1 MKRFRLGLAFLAIV
15 AMTGLAH
22 AGGVGYIDYL
32 KVIDNYDY
40 AKKATKEV
48 DAKGLEMQQY
58 LVDKEK
64 EYKSLDT
71 PLKKQT
77 FEQKTAQEFE
87 ARQKAYI
94 ALKTKREQEVYTKI
108 REAVKAVMVEH
119 KLDAVMDQRGVFVG
133 GLDITDMVINKLKGA
148 AR

>member
-1 MKRFRLGLAFLAIV
+1 MKRLKLGLLLLSFV
-15 AMTGLAH
+15 AMTGIAN
-22 AGGVGYIDYL
+22 AAGVGYIDYA
-32 KVIDNYDY
+32 KVIDNYEF

-64 EYKSLDT
+64 EYKALDT

-77 FEQKTAQEFE
+77 FEQRTAQEFKAKE
-87 ARQKAYI
+87 QAYI

-108 REAVKAVMVEH
+108 REAAKAVLVEQ

-148 AR
+148 R

>member
-1 MKRFRLGLAFLAIV
+1 MKKLKLGLILLAFI
-15 AMTGLAH
+15 AMTGVAN

-40 AKKATKEV
+40 AKKVIKEV

-71 PLKKQT
+71 QLKKQS
-77 FEQKTAQEFE
+77 FEQKTAQEFKVKE
-87 ARQKAYI
+87 QAYI
-94 ALKTKREQEVYTKI
+94 ALKQKRELEVNTKI
-108 REAVKAVMVEH
+108 KEAAKAIMVEQ
-119 KLDAVMDQRGVFVG
+119 KLDAIMLQGGVFVG
-133 GLDITDMVINKLKGA
+133 GLDITDMVINKLKGLK
-148 AR
+148 

>member
-1 MKRFRLGLAFLAIV
+1 MKGIKLGIAALAII
-15 AMTGLAH
+15 AMTGIAN
-22 AGGVGYIDYL
+22 ASGVGYIDYA

-40 AKKATKEV
+40 AKQVTKEV

-77 FEQKTAQEFE
+77 FEERVSQEF
-87 ARQKAYI
+87 KAKESAYV
-94 ALKTKREQEVYTKI
+94 ALREKREKEVYNKI
-108 REAVKAVMVEH
+108 QDAAKAVMVEQ
-119 KLDAVMDQRGVFVG
+119 KLDAIMDVRGVFVG
-133 GLDITDMVINKLKGA
+133 GIDITQSVIQKLKTA
-148 AR
+148 K